1 MNDLDENI
9 ELDHET
15 FKSIYMSTPIPSSIW
30 KKEDNDFYLANFN
43 KALSI
48 LSKGKIDSYLGKK
61 LSFIFGKDS
70 MISIDVHNCFNNKL
84 NYCKE
89 IQYGF
94 EPLVKSKSFIV
105 TFVYIPPDLVIV
117 FTEDI
122 TKKKIIEKT
131 LRKEEQEKSIIL
143 ESISEH
149 IVYQDLDNK
158 ILWTNK
164 AAADSVGLKIHN
176 LIGRKCYEIWPQRD
190 SPCEGCPVI
199 EAVRIRNPT
208 SGEIITPDSRI
219 WQIRGYPVFNEKEK
233 VVAAVEITKEITQI
247 KKAEEN
253 LKKTQ
258 LKYQEL
264 FNSSPYSIFLVD
276 TDGKL
281 LDCNLA
287 TEKILS
293 YHKIEDIID
302 KDFTEILSLNEGNI
316 HLIPHF
322 KKIFEKVIDG
332 EMVKDFIFPISRTAG
347 DRIWVIASVS
357 LIKIMDESRI
367 QFTIKDIT
375 EKRETEEKLKESEIK
390 YRESF
395 NRSKFY
401 KDLFAH
407 DINNILQNILSAIDL
422 LNLKVIDKSIPEE
435 CRELLSIIKDQVNR
449 GSNLVSNVRTLSDV
463 EDLSFN
469 IEKVNALKVL
479 HTVRE
484 FIIKSFHDKN
494 IEIIINSPYKEIS
507 VYANQLL
514 SDLFENIIINAIRY
528 NRNLLIKIIINISKM
543 KKNNGN
549 FIKLDFIDNG
559 IGIPD
564 KMKKKIFQRGYN
576 AKEFVNGL
584 GLGLTLVK
592 KILNLYKGE
601 IWVEDKIAGDHT
613 KGSNFVILLPEV
625 TADD

>member
-1 MNDLDENI
+1 MNDLDKNI
-9 ELDHET
+9 ELDNES
-15 FKSIYMSTPIPSSIW
+15 FKSIYMSTPIPSYIW
-30 KKEDNDFYLANFN
+30 KKEDNDFYLVNYN
-43 KALSI
+43 KALNI
-48 LSKGKIDSYLGKK
+48 LSKGKIDSYLGKR
-61 LSFIFGKDS
+61 LSSIFDKDS
-70 MISIDVHNCFNNKL
+70 MISIDIHNCFNNKL

-89 IQYGF
+89 IKYAF
-94 EPLVKSKSFIV
+94 EPLVKNKTFIV
-105 TFVYIPPDLVIV
+105 TYVYIPPDLVIV

-176 LIGRKCYEIWPQRD
+176 LIGKKCYEIWPQRD

-219 WQIRGYPVFNEKEK
+219 WQIRGYPVFNEKGK

-276 TDGKL
+276 TNGKL

-293 YHKIEDIID
+293 YHKIKDIID

-322 KKIFEKVIDG
+322 KKIFERVING
-332 EMVKDFIFPISRTAG
+332 EIVKDFTFPISRTVG
-347 DRIWVIASVS
+347 NKIWVIASVS
-357 LIKIMDESRI
+357 LIKIMDETLI
-367 QFTIKDIT
+367 QFIIKDIT

-407 DINNILQNILSAIDL
+407 DINNILQNILMSTEISY
-422 LNLKVIDKSIPEE
+422 LNLKSSESLKN
-435 CRELLSIIKDQVNR
+435 IKEMLDTISDQVKR
-449 GSNLVSNVRTLSDV
+449 GSNLVNNVRKLTEL
-463 EDLSFN
+463 E
-469 IEKVNALKVL
+469 
-479 HTVRE
+479 E
-484 FIIKSFHDKN
+484 FKP
-494 IEIIINSPYKEIS
+494 E
-507 VYANQLL
+507 L
-514 SDLFENIIINAIRY
+514 IIINAI
-528 NRNLLIKIIINISKM
+528 
-543 KKNNGN
+543 
-549 FIKLDFIDNG
+549 
-559 IGIPD
+559 
-564 KMKKKIFQRGYN
+564 
-576 AKEFVNGL
+576 
-584 GLGLTLVK
+584 
-592 KILNLYKGE
+592 
-601 IWVEDKIAGDHT
+601 
-613 KGSNFVILLPEV
+613 
-625 TADD
+625 

>member
-1 MNDLDENI
+1 MNDLDEKI
-9 ELDHET
+9 ELDQKAYE
-15 FKSIYMSTPIPSSIW
+15 SIFMSTPIPVYIW
-30 KKEDNDFYLANFN
+30 KKLENDFYLVNYN
-43 KALSI
+43 KALND
-48 LSKGKIDSYLGKK
+48 LSKGKIHSYLGKK
-61 LSFIFGKDS
+61 LSSIFDKDS
-70 MISIDVHNCFNNKL
+70 MISIDIHNCFNNRL
-84 NYCKE
+84 NYSKE
-89 IQYGF
+89 IRYGF
-94 EPLVKSKSFIV
+94 EPLVKSKTFIA
-105 TFVYIPPDLVIV
+105 TFVYKPPDLVIV

-122 TKKKIIEKT
+122 TKQKIIEKT
-131 LRKEEQEKSIIL
+131 LRKEEQEKSLIL

-149 IVYQDLDNK
+149 IVYQDLNNK

-176 LIGRKCYEIWPQRD
+176 LLGRKCYEIWPRRD

-199 EAVRIRNPT
+199 EAIKTREPT
-208 SGEIITPDSRI
+208 SGEINTPDNRT
-219 WQIRGYPVFNEKEK
+219 WQIEGYPVFNEKGK

-247 KKAEEN
+247 KNAEED

-276 TDGKL
+276 TNGKV

-287 TEKILS
+287 TKNILS
-293 YHKIEDIID
+293 SHTIEDIIN
-302 KDFTEILSLNEGNI
+302 KNFTEILSLNEGNI
-316 HLIPHF
+316 HLIPRF
-322 KKIFEKVIDG
+322 KKIIEKVING
-332 EMVKDFIFPISRTAG
+332 EIIEDFTFPISRTAAN
-347 DRIWVIASVS
+347 RIWVTASIS
-357 LIKIMDESRI
+357 LIKIMDDRRI
-367 QFTIKDIT
+367 QFIIKDIT
-375 EKRETEEKLKESEIK
+375 EKKQTEEKLKESEIK
-390 YRESF
+390 YREAF

-407 DINNILQNILSAIDL
+407 DINNILQNILSAVDL
-422 LNLKVIDKSIPEE
+422 LNLKVKDKSFSEE
-435 CRELLSIIKDQVNR
+435 SRELLSIIKDQVNR

-479 HTVRE
+479 QNVRE

-494 IEIIINSPYKEIS
+494 VEIIINSPYKDVS

-528 NRNLLIKIIINISKM
+528 NRNQSIKIMINISKM
-543 KKNNGN
+543 KRNDRN
-549 FIKLDFIDNG
+549 FAKLEFIDNG

-564 KMKKKIFQRGYN
+564 KMKDKIFQRGYS
-576 AKEFVNGL
+576 AKEFVSGL

-601 IWVEDKIAGDHT
+601 IWVENKIVGDHS

-625 TADD
+625 CVNS